1 MNHKRLL
8 ALLLCLVIVAS
19 SKIITLNTDVVE
31 VKDVLSNAESYHI
44 ENINE
49 EDENKKINI
58 FYPVTDYENV
68 NNTINKKIEYYKNK
82 FENSS
87 FTSDKKELEISFE
100 EYEYKD
106 YKSFKFLVNSNVGVN
121 HDMEE
126 VFTVSFKED
135 TVIDIEYL
143 KQKNNDIL
151 DLFYTEC
158 YNKLKDNT
166 DIKQYSNDE
175 WLNKGLEKDPDNYK
189 NFIFTPD
196 SFVIIFNTYTV
207 APYVA
212 GTFEV
217 EISYENLNSI
227 LNDN

>member
-19 SKIITLNTDVVE
+19 SKIITINTDVIE
-31 VKDVLSNAESYHI
+31 VKDVLSSSEEYHI

-49 EDENKKINI
+49 EDDSKRINI

-68 NNTINKKIEYYKNK
+68 NSTINKKIDYYKNK

-87 FTSDKKELEISFE
+87 LTSGKKELEISFE

-106 YKSFKFLVNSNVGVN
+106 YKSFKFLVKSNVGISHN
-121 HDMEE
+121 IEE

-135 TVIDIEYL
+135 TVIDIDYL

-158 YNKLKDNT
+158 YNKLKENT

-212 GTFEV
+212 GIFEV
-217 EISYENLNSI
+217 EISYENLNLV
-227 LNDN
+227 LN